1 MSVNEMVCYI
11 DVELITV
18 EEEQVDVKVE
28 NEMEGEQ
35 GAGGGERI
43 ESVDKAP
50 AEVDGVEKANPD
62 VEDEDEVKVFPKGEA
77 PKNIDHPAGGA
88 VGSDHKVKGHR
99 KRVCLNKQI
108 STL

>member
-1 MSVNEMVCYI
+1 M
-11 DVELITV
+11 ELVTV

-28 NEMEGEQ
+28 NETLGEQ
-35 GAGGGERI
+35 GAGSGERI

-50 AEVDGVEKANPD
+50 AEVDGAEKATPD

-77 PKNIDHPAGGA
+77 PKKIDHPAGGA
-88 VGSDHKVKGHR
+88 AGSDHKVKGHR

-108 STL
+108 STLWLRIKLG

>member
-1 MSVNEMVCYI
+1 M
-11 DVELITV
+11 ELVTV

-28 NEMEGEQ
+28 NETLGEQ
-35 GAGGGERI
+35 GAGSGERI

-50 AEVDGVEKANPD
+50 AEVDGAEKATPD

-77 PKNIDHPAGGA
+77 PKKIDHSAGGA
-88 VGSDHKVKGHR
+88 AGSDHKVKGHR

-108 STL
+108 SILWLRIKLG

>member
-1 MSVNEMVCYI
+1 M
-11 DVELITV
+11 ELVTV

-28 NEMEGEQ
+28 NETVGEQ
-35 GAGGGERI
+35 GAGSGERI

-50 AEVDGVEKANPD
+50 AEVDGAEKVTPD

-77 PKNIDHPAGGA
+77 PKKIDHPGGGA
-88 VGSDHKVKGHR
+88 AGSDHKVKGHR

-108 STL
+108 STLWLRIKLG